1 VTYGKGCQVQA
12 LVQVQGQGERARDT
26 PADLPHPD
34 SPPQVLDTPYPLTHT
49 DTYGRTRRSERTA
62 AVADTPHHPTP
73 AEGARALDE
82 LMVQYAPGLAEL
94 DAMAAEGA
102 RALQELMRDGEVQH
116 ALADYLVGAEDA
128 APVHELM
135 VRESGLASVTPD
147 AAQLVDAWLEQYR
160 GHTASAYRSDLTR
173 WLRWC
178 ELQGWDAVH
187 AHRVQVQ
194 RWVSSEH
201 EHYAPSTVARR
212 LTALR
217 SWYGWLA
224 DEGVVHASP
233 AARVRLLE
241 RVPSRVP
248 SAGLSLEQAQQLL
261 RTAEAANRR
270 DALVVG
276 LLLLMG
282 LRASEVG
289 ELDADGVR
297 HERGHLLL
305 TVRGKGGTVHE
316 LPVHPWLGERL
327 TSYLH
332 GRTSGQLLLTHSG
345 ERLTRWQ
352 VRRTVERAC
361 KAAGVP
367 QVHPHALRHAAVTL
381 ALQSGAPLHRVQ
393 DLARHASPV
402 TTRRYDDAVGRLD
415 GHASYALGDALV
427 GAA

>member
-1 VTYGKGCQVQA
+1 MTD
-12 LVQVQGQGERARDT
+12 RA
-26 PADLPHPD
+26 
-34 SPPQVLDTPYPLTHT
+34 TH
-49 DTYGRTRRSERTA
+49 
-62 AVADTPHHPTP
+62 
-73 AEGARALDE
+73 
-82 LMVQYAPGLAEL
+82 GLAEL
-94 DAMAAEGA
+94 AEQGG
-102 RALQELMRDGEVQH
+102 RALAELMQQDREGLDELSELAADGDR
-116 ALADYLVGAEDA
+116 ALR
-128 APVHELM
+128 ELM
-135 VRESGLASVTPD
+135 GERATDD
-147 AAQLVDAWLEQYR
+147 AAQVHAGESSLVAREPDELRTVSADAEQLVAAWLEQY
-160 GHTASAYRSDLTR
+160 GKGNTAAAYAGDLRR
-173 WLRWC
+173 WLSWC

-194 RWVSSEH
+194 RWVSELH
-201 EHYAPSTVARR
+201 EQGYAPSTVARR

-224 DEGVVHASP
+224 DESVVHASP
-233 AARVRLLE
+233 AVRVRLLE

-248 SAGLSLEQAQQLL
+248 SAGLSLEQAQGLL
-261 RTAEAANRR
+261 RTAEHANRR

-289 ELDADGVR
+289 QLDADGVR

-316 LPVHPWLGERL
+316 LPVHAWLGERL

-332 GRTSGQLLLTHSG
+332 GRTSGPLLMTHSG

-352 VRRTVERAC
+352 VRRTVERVC
-361 KAAGVP
+361 KVAGLPV
-367 QVHPHALRHAAVTL
+367 QVHPHTLRHAAVTL
-381 ALQSGAPLHRVQ
+381 ALQAGAPLHRVQ

-415 GHASYALGDALV
+415 GHASYALGDALA

>member
-1 VTYGKGCQVQA
+1 
-12 LVQVQGQGERARDT
+12 
-26 PADLPHPD
+26 
-34 SPPQVLDTPYPLTHT
+34 
-49 DTYGRTRRSERTA
+49 
-62 AVADTPHHPTP
+62 
-73 AEGARALDE
+73 
-82 LMVQYAPGLAEL
+82 
-94 DAMAAEGA
+94 
-102 RALQELMRDGEVQH
+102 
-116 ALADYLVGAEDA
+116 
-128 APVHELM
+128 
-135 VRESGLASVTPD
+135 
-147 AAQLVDAWLEQYR
+147 
-160 GHTASAYRSDLTR
+160 
-173 WLRWC
+173 
-178 ELQGWDAVH
+178 
-187 AHRVQVQ
+187 
-194 RWVSSEH
+194 
-201 EHYAPSTVARR
+201 
-212 LTALR
+212 
-217 SWYGWLA
+217 
-224 DEGVVHASP
+224 VVHASP

-261 RTAEAANRR
+261 RSVDAGNRR

>member
-1 VTYGKGCQVQA
+1 VSEHTHSDGD
-12 LVQVQGQGERARDT
+12 LT
-26 PADLPHPD
+26 PDELTHPD
-34 SPPQVLDTPYPLTHT
+34 ESDLHELL
-49 DTYGRTRRSERTA
+49 GR
-62 AVADTPHHPTP
+62 VA
-73 AEGARALDE
+73 
-82 LMVQYAPGLAEL
+82 
-94 DAMAAEGA
+94 
-102 RALQELMRDGEVQH
+102 
-116 ALADYLVGAEDA
+116 AEDA
-128 APVHELM
+128 ARVHELTSEL
-135 VRESGLASVTPD
+135 VARDREQLRGLTPD
-147 AAQLVDAWLEQYR
+147 AEQLVAAWLEQYR
-160 GHTASAYRSDLTR
+160 GHTRDAYASDLRR
-173 WLRWC
+173 WLSWC
-178 ELQGWDAVH
+178 ELHGWDAVH

-194 RWVSSEH
+194 RWVSEQH
-201 EHYAPSTVARR
+201 EQHYAPSTVARR

-248 SAGLSLEQAQQLL
+248 SAGLTIEQAQQLL
-261 RTAEAANRR
+261 RTAEHANRR

-289 ELDADGVR
+289 QLDADGVR

-316 LPVHPWLGERL
+316 LPVHAWLGERL

-332 GRTSGQLLLTHSG
+332 GRSSGALLLTHSG

-352 VRRTVERAC
+352 VRRTVERVC

-381 ALQSGAPLHRVQ
+381 ALQAGAPLHRVQ

>member
-1 VTYGKGCQVQA
+1 V
-12 LVQVQGQGERARDT
+12 RAGATTVSEHTHSDGDLT
-26 PADLPHPD
+26 PDELTHPD
-34 SPPQVLDTPYPLTHT
+34 ERELHELLGQV
-49 DTYGRTRRSERTA
+49 A
-62 AVADTPHHPTP
+62 AD
-73 AEGARALDE
+73 
-82 LMVQYAPGLAEL
+82 
-94 DAMAAEGA
+94 
-102 RALQELMRDGEVQH
+102 
-116 ALADYLVGAEDA
+116 DA
-128 APVHELM
+128 AQVHELTSEL
-135 VRESGLASVTPD
+135 VAADRAQLQTLTPD
-147 AAQLVDAWLEQYR
+147 AEQLVAAWLEQYR
-160 GHTASAYRSDLTR
+160 GNTASAYASDLRR
-173 WLRWC
+173 WLSWC
-178 ELQGWDAVH
+178 EQQGWDAVL

-194 RWVSSEH
+194 RWVSEQH
-201 EHYAPSTVARR
+201 EHYAASTVARR

-217 SWYGWLA
+217 SWYGWLV
-224 DEGVVHASP
+224 DESVVHASP

-261 RTAEAANRR
+261 RSAEHGNRR
-270 DALVVG
+270 DALVIG

-289 ELDADGVR
+289 QLDAEGVR

-332 GRTSGQLLLTHSG
+332 GRSSGALLMTHSG

-352 VRRTVERAC
+352 VRRTVERVC

-381 ALQSGAPLHRVQ
+381 ALQAGAPLHRVQ

>member
-1 VTYGKGCQVQA
+1 V
-12 LVQVQGQGERARDT
+12 
-26 PADLPHPD
+26 
-34 SPPQVLDTPYPLTHT
+34 
-49 DTYGRTRRSERTA
+49 
-62 AVADTPHHPTP
+62 
-73 AEGARALDE
+73 DE
-82 LMVQYAPGLAEL
+82 LTSTPGESTPDEL
-94 DAMAAEGA
+94 TYPDES
-102 RALQELMRDGEVQH
+102 ELHELLTRV
-116 ALADYLVGAEDA
+116 AAEDA
-128 APVHELM
+128 EQ
-135 VRESGLASVTPD
+135 VRELTSELVLRDREQLRLTPD
-147 AAQLVDAWLEQYR
+147 AEQLVAAWLEQYR
-160 GHTASAYRSDLTR
+160 GHTADAYRSDLTR
-173 WLRWC
+173 WLSWC
-178 ELQGWDAVH
+178 EQHGWDAVL

-194 RWVSSEH
+194 RWVSEQSEQR
-201 EHYAPSTVARR
+201 YAPSTVARR

-217 SWYGWLA
+217 SWYRWLQ
-224 DEGVVHASP
+224 DEQLVQSSP
-233 AARVRLLE
+233 AERVRLLE

-248 SAGLSLEQAQQLL
+248 SAGLSLAQAQQLL
-261 RTAEAANRR
+261 RTAEAGNRR
-270 DALVVG
+270 DALVIG

-316 LPVHPWLGERL
+316 LPVHAWLAERL

-352 VRRTVERAC
+352 VRRTVERVC

-381 ALQSGAPLHRVQ
+381 ALQAGAPLHRVQ

-415 GHASYALGDALV
+415 GHASYQLGDALV

>member
-1 VTYGKGCQVQA
+1 MTDRATHELAELAEQGGRA
-12 LVQVQGQGERARDT
+12 LAELMQQHREGLDELNELAADGDRALRELMGERA
-26 PADLPHPD
+26 A
-34 SPPQVLDTPYPLTHT
+34 
-49 DTYGRTRRSERTA
+49 GEA
-62 AVADTPHHPTP
+62 AQAQAGESSLVARVP
-73 AEGARALDE
+73 DE
-82 LMVQYAPGLAEL
+82 LRTVSADAE
-94 DAMAAEGA
+94 
-102 RALQELMRDGEVQH
+102 
-116 ALADYLVGAEDA
+116 
-128 APVHELM
+128 
-135 VRESGLASVTPD
+135 
-147 AAQLVDAWLEQYR
+147 QLVAAWLEQY
-160 GHTASAYRSDLTR
+160 GKGNTAAAYASDLRR
-173 WLRWC
+173 WLSWC

-194 RWVSSEH
+194 RWVSELH
-201 EHYAPSTVARR
+201 EQGYAPSTVARR

-224 DEGVVHASP
+224 DENVVHASP
-233 AARVRLLE
+233 AVRVRLLE

-248 SAGLSLEQAQQLL
+248 SAGLSLEQAQGLL
-261 RTAEAANRR
+261 RTAEHANRR

-289 ELDADGVR
+289 QLDADGVR

-316 LPVHPWLGERL
+316 LPVHAWLGERL

-332 GRTSGQLLLTHSG
+332 GRTSGPLLMTHSG

-352 VRRTVERAC
+352 VRRTVERVC
-361 KAAGVP
+361 KVAGLPV
-367 QVHPHALRHAAVTL
+367 QVHPHTLRHAAVTL
-381 ALQSGAPLHRVQ
+381 ALQAGAPLHRVQ

-415 GHASYALGDALV
+415 GHASYALGDALAGV
-427 GAA
+427 A

>member
-1 VTYGKGCQVQA
+1 VSDDPREA
-12 LVQVQGQGERARDT
+12 T
-26 PADLPHPD
+26 PEQDGD
-34 SPPQVLDTPYPLTHT
+34 
-49 DTYGRTRRSERTA
+49 
-62 AVADTPHHPTP
+62 
-73 AEGARALDE
+73 RALRE
-82 LMVQYAPGLAEL
+82 LMQQDAAGLAEL
-94 DAMAAEGA
+94 DALAAEGD
-102 RALQELMRDGEVQH
+102 RALREL
-116 ALADYLVGAEDA
+116 LAEQAADDAELVGELVADD
-128 APVHELM
+128 PHEL
-135 VRESGLASVTPD
+135 VHRGSTP
-147 AAQLVDAWLEQYR
+147 AAEQLVAAWLEQYR
-160 GHTASAYRSDLTR
+160 GHTAAAYRSDLTR
-173 WLRWC
+173 WLSWC
-178 ELQGWDAVH
+178 EQHGWDAVQ

-194 RWVSSEH
+194 RWVSEQH

-224 DEGVVHASP
+224 DEGVVQGSP

-248 SAGLSLEQAQQLL
+248 SAGLTLEQAQQLL
-261 RTAEAANRR
+261 RTAEHGNRR

-289 ELDADGVR
+289 QLDADGVR

-305 TVRGKGGTVHE
+305 TVRGKGGTVHD
-316 LPVHPWLGERL
+316 LPVHPWLAERL

-352 VRRTVERAC
+352 VRRTVERVC

-381 ALQSGAPLHRVQ
+381 ALQAGAPLHRVQ

>member
-1 VTYGKGCQVQA
+1 MSEHTHSDGD
-12 LVQVQGQGERARDT
+12 LT
-26 PADLPHPD
+26 PDELTHPD
-34 SPPQVLDTPYPLTHT
+34 ESDLHELL
-49 DTYGRTRRSERTA
+49 GR
-62 AVADTPHHPTP
+62 VA
-73 AEGARALDE
+73 
-82 LMVQYAPGLAEL
+82 
-94 DAMAAEGA
+94 
-102 RALQELMRDGEVQH
+102 
-116 ALADYLVGAEDA
+116 AEDA
-128 APVHELM
+128 ARVHELTSEL
-135 VRESGLASVTPD
+135 VARDREQLRGLTPD
-147 AAQLVDAWLEQYR
+147 AEQLVAAWLEQYR
-160 GHTASAYRSDLTR
+160 GHTRDAYASDLRR
-173 WLRWC
+173 WLSWC
-178 ELQGWDAVH
+178 ELHGWDAVH

-194 RWVSSEH
+194 RWVSEQH
-201 EHYAPSTVARR
+201 EQHYAPSTVARR

-248 SAGLSLEQAQQLL
+248 SAGLTIEQAQQLL
-261 RTAEAANRR
+261 RTAAHANRR

-289 ELDADGVR
+289 QLDADGVR

-316 LPVHPWLGERL
+316 LPVHAWLGERL

-332 GRTSGQLLLTHSG
+332 GRSSGALLLTHSG

-352 VRRTVERAC
+352 VRRTVERVC

-381 ALQSGAPLHRVQ
+381 ALQAGAPLHRVQ

>member
-1 VTYGKGCQVQA
+1 MSEQTSPPGELTPDELTYPDESELHELLAQVA
-12 LVQVQGQGERARDT
+12 ADDAEQVRELTSELAARDRE
-26 PADLPHPD
+26 
-34 SPPQVLDTPYPLTHT
+34 QV
-49 DTYGRTRRSERTA
+49 R
-62 AVADTPHHPTP
+62 
-73 AEGARALDE
+73 
-82 LMVQYAPGLAEL
+82 GL
-94 DAMAAEGA
+94 
-102 RALQELMRDGEVQH
+102 
-116 ALADYLVGAEDA
+116 
-128 APVHELM
+128 
-135 VRESGLASVTPD
+135 TPD
-147 AAQLVDAWLEQYR
+147 AEQLVAAWLEQYR
-160 GHTASAYRSDLTR
+160 GHTRDAYASDLRR
-173 WLRWC
+173 WLSWC
-178 ELQGWDAVH
+178 EQQGWDAVH

-194 RWVSSEH
+194 RWVSEQH
-201 EHYAPSTVARR
+201 EQHYAPSTVARR

-248 SAGLSLEQAQQLL
+248 SAGLSIEQAQQLL
-261 RTAEAANRR
+261 RSAEHANRR
-270 DALVVG
+270 DALVIG

-289 ELDADGVR
+289 QLDANGVR

-316 LPVHPWLGERL
+316 LPVHAWLGERL

-332 GRTSGQLLLTHSG
+332 GRTSGPLLMTHSG

-352 VRRTVERAC
+352 VRRTVERVC
-361 KAAGVP
+361 KVAGLP

-381 ALQSGAPLHRVQ
+381 ALQAGAPLHRVQ